1 MYFFFVIS
9 PFSWQ
14 LTKDERSDNE
24 EEDDDDEGENST
36 PENTKDGHQKVTNGC
51 GANHH

>member
-1 MYFFFVIS
+1 MQVFVS
-9 PFSWQ
+9 FSSFSWQ

-24 EEDDDDEGENST
+24 EEEDDEGENSM
-36 PENTKDGHQKVTNGC
+36 PEDIDGHPKLTNGC